1 MAGRREKDPEMETDL
16 GRVIVPMLDMSFQ
29 LLFFF
34 VATFNPGKAE
44 GKMAMSL
51 PATGQ
56 AKAASAAEVD
66 PTQLSATDLSLGS
79 DLVVRISSHEDTF
92 GLSLGSADNKDK
104 DDPVGAVRALTS
116 QNRKEE
122 IARLLDQLKE
132 KLTAKLKDK
141 RDKEGPEATINL
153 KIEAN
158 KKTKHA
164 DVVAV
169 MDACL
174 LAGYTQI
181 GFAAPPDFAQQ

>member
-1 MAGRREKDPEMETDL
+1 MRREKDPEMETDL

-44 GKMAMSL
+44 GKMAMTL

-56 AKAASAAEVD
+56 AKAQDMANVD
-66 PTQLSATDLSLGS
+66 PTQLSSADLAQAS
-79 DLVVRISSHEDTF
+79 DLVVRVSSHEDSF
-92 GLSLGSADNKDK
+92 AISLGSADNKDK
-104 DDPVGAVRALTS
+104 DEAVGTARALTP

-122 IARLLDQLKE
+122 IGKLLDQLRE

-141 RDKEGPEATINL
+141 RDKEGPDAAINI

-174 LAGYTQI
+174 LAGYTQV
-181 GFAAPPDFAQQ
+181 GFAAPPDFQQQ